1 MSFINDSPFKSISI
15 LYRKSHIWLNKECE
29 SYGLTAPQALV
40 ILIVCDYKVLS
51 QEEITRRLS
60 LDKSVIAKTVNKL
73 VQNGF
78 LVRSINKTDKRF
90 YDISPAKKATE
101 LYTHIRDKIEKCFE
115 KMTREMTENEKM
127 DFKRLLLTA
136 AESSISQDE

>member
-1 MSFINDSPFKSISI
+1 MSFINGNPFRSVSI

-29 SYGLTAPQALV
+29 TYGLTAPQALV
-40 ILIVCDYKVLS
+40 ILIVCDYEVLS

-78 LVRSINKTDKRF
+78 LVRSVNKTDKRF
-90 YDISPAKKATE
+90 YDISPTKKAAGI
-101 LYTHIRDKIEKCFE
+101 YTCIKNEIENCFG
-115 KMTREMTENEKM
+115 KMTREMTEAEKAE
-127 DFKRLLLTA
+127 FKRLLSIA
-136 AESSISQDE
+136 AESTISSDE